1 MTSPNLALVLL
12 VALAATAPC
21 ALGQAWTSR
30 LQDGSRIEVDPRT
43 NRAMVYSPN
52 GVVTPLWDG
61 VHRLEDGSSVT
72 VRSGV
77 MVPNREVLELRQG
90 APAAPGP
97 GFVAGHSSPCV
108 TLVRKVCGLHQ
119 ECAAQ
124 SACSY
129 AKQLRSIE
137 LDEQR
142 EGSESFSG
150 GLLETPSQCADALQD
165 EEFFVPCRL
174 RRRDRSPTV
183 CQRLVDEVCGM
194 RNQCANSSGCPLA
207 RQLME
212 MEYQD
217 RLSSV
222 NPEAITNS
230 GRQCQGAFADKD
242 LFTPCER

>member
-1 MTSPNLALVLL
+1 MTRPNLALVLL
-12 VALAATAPC
+12 VALAITAPC

-52 GVVTPLWDG
+52 GVVTP
-61 VHRLEDGSSVT
+61 

-90 APAAPGP
+90 APATPGRA
-97 GFVAGHSSPCV
+97 FVAGHSSPCV
-108 TLVRKVCGLHQ
+108 TLVRKVCGLHE

-124 SACSY
+124 PACSY

-142 EGSESFSG
+142 GGPGSSG

-165 EEFFVPCRL
+165 EEFFVPCGL
-174 RRRDRSPTV
+174 RRRDRSPTA
-183 CQRLVDEVCGM
+183 CQRLVDKVCGTG
-194 RNQCANSSGCPLA
+194 NQCANSSGCPLA

-222 NPEAITNS
+222 NPEAITDS

-242 LFTPCER
+242 LFAPCER